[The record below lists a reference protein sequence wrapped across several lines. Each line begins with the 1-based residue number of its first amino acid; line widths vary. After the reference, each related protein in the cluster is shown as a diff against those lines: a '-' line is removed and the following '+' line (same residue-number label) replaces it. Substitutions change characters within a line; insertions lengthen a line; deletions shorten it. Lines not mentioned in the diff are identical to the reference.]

1 MFVYFYISII
11 YNVND
16 EQEND
21 MFQNNVTSMSQQ
33 GNFIEIWFE
42 ERLKIICFG
51 IQHKNRLMGRP
62 GDLWCRAHSMTAR
75 YLTLAVSCQIWHEKQ
90 KHSIVLVDNYVDASV
105 LTLQNS
111 NNCWR
116 ILRYNRNNAGKRH
129 SGAFSFVLCGA
140 AKLKRI
146 RINIPFYHTR
156 LHCCISMWVED
167 KLPNPEKVC
176 AHTLP
181 FICTSKPM
189 PVSLILPSKYILIWS
204 I

>member
-16 EQEND
+16 GQEND

-90 KHSIVLVDNYVDASV
+90 NTLLCL
-105 LTLQNS
+105 LTTMWMPLY
-111 NNCWR
+111 
-116 ILRYNRNNAGKRH
+116 LRYKTPTIVGEFCGTIETMQEKDIPGH
-129 SGAFSFVLCGA
+129 SHL
-140 AKLKRI
+140 
-146 RINIPFYHTR
+146 FY
-156 LHCCISMWVED
+156 VG
-167 KLPNPEKVC
+167 LPN
-176 AHTLP
+176 
-181 FICTSKPM
+181 
-189 PVSLILPSKYILIWS
+189 
-204 I
+204 